1 LSISLGELAKRFD
14 CELLGDPAI
23 EVDRVATIGNA
34 TATSVT
40 FLANPAY
47 KKMLAATEAAAVIL
61 NKSASADCPVAALV
75 SNNPYATYA
84 KVATLLYPESAV
96 AAGVHPSAV
105 IASSATVSEDACVAA
120 YAVIGENCSVAA
132 NAHIGPGCV
141 VGDDCHIGVGSR
153 LFANVTLVRRVT
165 MGERCNI
172 YPGAVIGSPGFGF
185 ARDADDGWVH
195 VPQIG
200 RVMLGNDVDIGSNTT
215 IDCGAIEDTIIENGV
230 KLDNQIQIGHN
241 VHIGEQTV
249 MAATVGIAGSTT
261 IGKRCMFGGASG
273 TVGHI
278 TICDDV
284 IVNGLSMISKDITQ
298 AGVYAGAF
306 PAAEVGRWRRYVAR
320 FRQVD
325 RLAKRVANL
334 EALQKKK

>member
-1 LSISLGELAKRFD
+1 MSISLGELAKRFD
-14 CELLGDPAI
+14 CELRGDPEI

-34 TATSVT
+34 TSTSVA

-47 KKMLAATEAAAVIL
+47 KKMLATTKAAVVIL
-61 NKSASADCPVAALV
+61 NKAAAADCPVAALV
-75 SNNPYATYA
+75 TNNPYATYA
-84 KVATLLYPESAV
+84 RVATLLYPESLV
-96 AAGVHPSAV
+96 AAGIHPSAV
-105 IASSATVSEDACVAA
+105 IASSATVSQQACVAA
-120 YAVIGENCSVAA
+120 YAVIGENCSVGDDAY
-132 NAHIGPGCV
+132 IGPGCV
-141 VGDDCHIGVGSR
+141 LGDDCHIGAGSR
-153 LFANVTLVRRVT
+153 LVANVTLVRRVT
-165 MGERCNI
+165 IGERCNI
-172 YPGAVIGSPGFGF
+172 FPGAVIGSAGFGF
-185 ARDADDGWVH
+185 ARDTNGWVH

-200 RVMLGNDVDIGSNTT
+200 RVMLGNDVEIGSNTT

-241 VHIGEQTV
+241 VRIGEHTV

-334 EALQKKK
+334 EAAQKKE